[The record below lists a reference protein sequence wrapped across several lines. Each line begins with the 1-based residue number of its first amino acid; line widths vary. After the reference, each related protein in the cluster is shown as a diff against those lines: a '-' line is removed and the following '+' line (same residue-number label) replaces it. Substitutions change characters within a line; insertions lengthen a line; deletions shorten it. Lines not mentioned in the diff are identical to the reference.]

1 MRRKRRHSIGFGY
14 IGFGNKHEAFNRK
27 PKEAFTELK
36 DSYNAEVHEDH
47 ELNFNE
53 NKLSDEDRD
62 RIKNRIQ
69 KAKKRKAIKVIIIS
83 ILVFVMLFFVLK
95 YLANSILYQN

>member
-36 DSYNAEVHEDH
+36 DSFNAEVHEDH

-53 NKLSDEDRD
+53 DKLSDEDRS

-69 KAKKRKAIKVIIIS
+69 KAKKRKTIKVIIIS
-83 ILVFVMLFFVLK
+83 LLVFVMLFFAIK
-95 YLANSILYQN
+95 YLANGILHYE